1 MYMFNATPGS
11 LFIRRVTSVM
21 IKGPFRCGS
30 RQFVDEL
37 DYFQVAVKKIVTCLV
52 LGARSSHADQITL
65 NRTAAVCAHE

>member
-37 DYFQVAVKKIVTCLV
+37 DYFEVAVKKIVTWSAQFTRRPNNIKQNGGCV
-52 LGARSSHADQITL
+52 RS
-65 NRTAAVCAHE
+65 